1 MNYGSLAV
9 FIRNDSAEIWGFRY
23 GLTLVIGTLKKIM
36 ASNGVFER
44 IILRRN
50 QTYFYGPISESG
62 PIIGPYFQRTS
73 AKLCAPEKAVFSV
86 AWLALMFLI
95 ASATSCARL
104 GASLLPVSSRI
115 SEGDWNP

>member
-1 MNYGSLAV
+1 MNLREVTMKYGRLVV
-9 FIRNDSAEIWGFRY
+9 FICHDSAEIWGFRY

-73 AKLCAPEKAVFSV
+73 AKLWRTRKRDLQRCMVTGQVNSK
-86 AWLALMFLI
+86 
-95 ASATSCARL
+95 
-104 GASLLPVSSRI
+104 
-115 SEGDWNP
+115 